1 MTFSNGDLI
10 KMITRTKFILIGIIS
25 LLAGSAL
32 TTPLLLAE
40 LEIVPFWTMP
50 EGQKAN
56 LSASVVYAD
65 FTIQND
71 LPRYN
76 INLGE
81 YYESNLDY
89 FVVLNITNLSG
100 VPTTLSNLGF
110 ASVKNTTIIPSA
122 LGGFHV
128 THQDIGGGISGGFIS
143 SGPVEGY
150 VGHVEAGRVE
160 GLWLDE
166 EWVNTT
172 WVPEGGLL
180 EIWRSENI
188 FPTKELEGVWKP
200 NWIPYESIENKLASE
215 NPDDNLPPYVSF
227 GGSRSN
233 DTGHYYT
240 YGGRIFTYEGGNY
253 WIEGV
258 PLIEYVADNE
268 VKATVIYYNGS
279 WIDVTGRVEFVEKPF
294 VAASDFLFGTRSN
307 FHGYSEKSSAV
318 PSGYFVDFSSV
329 EGAVPIISLFEF
341 DNVWEPY
348 QSRLILL
355 NGSVEVGN
363 LWKPDEL
370 LKDNEITL
378 YTKLNNYVAESVGNG
393 VKVNT
398 ASIAAEFMTIQLERT
413 EGSYLFNSV
422 LSGDQRF
429 AFDASGIEVFIVEEE
444 AP

>member
-1 MTFSNGDLI
+1 
-10 KMITRTKFILIGIIS
+10 MIPRTKFILIGILS

-32 TTPLLLAE
+32 TTPLLLSE
-40 LEIVPFWTMP
+40 LDIVPFWTIP

-56 LSASVVYAD
+56 LGVNVVYAN

-81 YYESNLDY
+81 YYKSNLDY
-89 FVVLNITNLSG
+89 FIVLNITNLSG
-100 VPTTLSNLGF
+100 VPTTLSNLAF

-128 THQDIGGGISGGFIS
+128 TNQDWDGVGGGFIS
-143 SGPVEGY
+143 FGPVNGY
-150 VGHVEAGRVE
+150 LGNVMAGRVE
-160 GLWLDE
+160 GLWLDG
-166 EWVNTT
+166 EWINTT
-172 WVPEGGLL
+172 LVPEEGLS
-180 EIWRSENI
+180 EIWRSQNI
-188 FPTKELEGVWKP
+188 FPPKELEGIWEP
-200 NWIPYESIENKLASE
+200 NWIPYEDIEKWVSE
-215 NPDDNLPPYVSF
+215 NTDDNFPPYVSF

-233 DTGHYYT
+233 ETRHYYS
-240 YGGRIFTYEGGNY
+240 YGGRILTYEGGNY

-268 VKATVIYYNGS
+268 VKNTAIYYDGS
-279 WIDVTGRVEFVEKPF
+279 WIDATGRVEVVEEPF
-294 VAASDFLFGTRSN
+294 VAASEFLFGIQSS
-307 FHGYSEKSSAV
+307 FHGYTEKSSAV
-318 PSGYFVDFSSV
+318 PSGYLVDLSPGGGRVDGEAPIKSV
-329 EGAVPIISLFEF
+329 FKF

-348 QSRLILL
+348 QSRLVLL

-378 YTKLNNYVAESVGNG
+378 YTALRNYVADSIVDG

-398 ASIAAEFMTIQLERT
+398 ASITAELMTIQLERT

-422 LSGDQRF
+422 LSDDQRF
-429 AFDASGIEVFIVEEE
+429 AFDASGIEVFIAEEE

>member
-1 MTFSNGDLI
+1 MKSLKLITIGLFSL
-10 KMITRTKFILIGIIS
+10 LIG
-25 LLAGSAL
+25 SAFAS
-32 TTPLLLAE
+32 PLLLSE
-40 LEIVPFWTMP
+40 LDIVPFWTIP
-50 EGQKAN
+50 EGPKAN
-56 LSASVVYAD
+56 LSVSVVCAN

-71 LPRYN
+71 LSRHN

-110 ASVKNTTIIPSA
+110 ASVKSATIIPSA

-128 THQDIGGGISGGFIS
+128 THQDIGGGLSGGFIS
-143 SGPVEGY
+143 SGPAEGY
-150 VGHVEAGRVE
+150 VGNVEAGRVE
-160 GLWLDE
+160 GLWLDG

-180 EIWRSENI
+180 EIWRAQNV
-188 FPTKELEGVWKP
+188 FPTKELEGIWEP

-215 NPDDNLPPYVSF
+215 NPHDNLPPYVSF
-227 GGSRSN
+227 GGSKSN

-240 YGGRIFTYEGGNY
+240 FGGRIFAYEGGNY

-268 VKATVIYYNGS
+268 VKATAIYYNGS
-279 WIDVTGRVEFVEKPF
+279 WIDVTGRVEFAEKHF
-294 VAASDFLFGTRSN
+294 VAASDFLFGLQSS
-307 FHGYSEKSSAV
+307 FQGYAKSSAV
-318 PSGYFVDFSSV
+318 PSGYLTDFSSV
-329 EGAVPIISLFEF
+329 GGAIPKSFSEF
-341 DNVWEPY
+341 DNIWEPY
-348 QSRLILL
+348 QSKLILL
-355 NGSVEVGN
+355 NGSIHVGN

-378 YTKLNNYVAESVGNG
+378 YTELHNYVAERIVNG

-398 ASIAAEFMTIQLERT
+398 ASTTAELMTIHLERT
-413 EGSYLFNSV
+413 EDSYLFNSI
-422 LSGDQRF
+422 LSGDQKF
-429 AFDASGIEVFIVEEE
+429 AFAASGIEVSIVEEE